1 MKEKELRK
9 KEKEQ
14 GLPEPSSIPLPP
26 PLPKDP
32 NLITIT
38 LPKEELFALIRVA
51 QEKLA
56 PLIPLGAAVNTITKQ
71 LEGGKP

>member
-1 MKEKELRK
+1 MKEEEIELRK

-14 GLPEPSSIPLPP
+14 GLPEPTSPPP

>member
-1 MKEKELRK
+1 MKEKELQRQ
-9 KEKEQ
+9 EKEQ
-14 GLPEPSSIPLPP
+14 GVPEPTSVPLPP
-26 PLPKDP
+26 PQPKDP